1 MTIFPA
7 VSTSRLFVSPFPEVL
22 VRDRLETVVELP
34 VSLHPFPG
42 SERAFHVVQLV
53 PAYGDFEIRYLVF
66 VELIVDATADLP
78 GSLRL
83 GLFLLL
89 LLQDHAVDNKVEAG
103 SFCIGGGAFIK
114 RVPYLFVDS
123 RALVFFVLVL
133 LTTGLFRCGDSFLF
147 FVVVFKMHVFD
158 LLLKTCHLPLRFS
171 LVVWPPPGDRGRFL
185 IRRNNL

>member
-1 MTIFPA
+1 MVIRAGADGGRALDLVAFYFATLP
-7 VSTSRLFVSPFPEVL
+7 PFPMTWNGGPEV
-22 VRDRLETVVELP
+22 
-34 VSLHPFPG
+34 
-42 SERAFHVVQLV
+42 
-53 PAYGDFEIRYLVF
+53 
-66 VELIVDATADLP
+66 IVDATADLP